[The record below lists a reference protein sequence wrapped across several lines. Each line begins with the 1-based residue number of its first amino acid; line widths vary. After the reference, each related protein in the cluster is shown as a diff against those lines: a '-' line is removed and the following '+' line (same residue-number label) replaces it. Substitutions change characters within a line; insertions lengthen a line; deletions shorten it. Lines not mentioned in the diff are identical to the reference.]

1 LYVYEKQNIKTTS
14 SQRTSVG
21 HGSGPSVGRV
31 GSGRLRFGWVAPS
44 CVGRVGS
51 GNRPVPKYLINMHS
65 TRSETGYSTTI
76 IHNNKKLSYCHLL
89 PCYYFFNVLLNVA
102 CDRVRNAKNL
112 LKYQRPILQWRGTW
126 KTDVE
131 SLLWTGST
139 PKVSRSSH
147 WWAQL

>member
-1 LYVYEKQNIKTTS
+1 MYVYEKQIIKTTS

-21 HGSGPSVGRV
+21 HGSDPS
-31 GSGRLRFGWVAPS
+31 
-44 CVGRVGS
+44 VGRVGS

-89 PCYYFFNVLLNVA
+89 PCYYFFNIMDVLLNVA

-112 LKYQRPILQWRGTW
+112 LKYPRPILHWRGTW
-126 KTDVE
+126 KSDVE
-131 SLLWTGST
+131 SLLWTGSP

-147 WWAQL
+147 WLAQL